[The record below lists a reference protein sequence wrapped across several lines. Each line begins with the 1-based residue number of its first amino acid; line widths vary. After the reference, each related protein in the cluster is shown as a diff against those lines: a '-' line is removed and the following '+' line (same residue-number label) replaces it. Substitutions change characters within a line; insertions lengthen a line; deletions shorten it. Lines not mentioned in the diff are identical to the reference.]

1 MKFAPVSDLLDT
13 AAGSGT
19 AAAGAVCVLAV
30 EVEGLRD
37 EGLSLRLSEIGRAE
51 SRLAAMKAR
60 VLAEVGRRHSN
71 AVAQRIARDE
81 LQSSKREA
89 KRDVESAVQLAQL
102 PATSEALE
110 SGEIPQGHARLIA
123 RASGESNIDEAL
135 LVEAANEQPFDE
147 FIKTV
152 RRHQQDCSK
161 DDGQAILDQQR
172 ERRSARIFE
181 SPETGMFVLSGQF
194 DQITGTRIATAL
206 TAKERELWHR
216 EDPNARRTPQQRMAD
231 ALAEL
236 VCEPGDG
243 KTQGTNLLV
252 IADYDVIKQE
262 LINARLADGSPI
274 PIGELRLLARDA
286 DILPS
291 IFDAKTQNMWL
302 GRQRRTA
309 SEAQRVALMARD
321 EGCVCCKANP
331 LWCKAHHIIWW
342 SKDGPTD
349 LDNLL
354 LVCDDCH
361 KKIHLH
367 GWTVHQHPK
376 TRKYYLKPP
385 NPNGSNQAQQERN
398 QTGEV
403 GGSSTGSQANQPARS
418 GRVNGS
424 QQGRD
429 PTHEIDEIKG
439 RSTAAQPNPQDRR
452 NQEKVN
458 SSTTQPSRR
467 GREKVNS
474 GATQHNRR
482 GRRRSTAQHD
492 ATQPT
497 RSGEGQQRGNT
508 TQPARSTAGQHNTT
522 GEVGEGQQRS
532 TTQPSRRGREKVN
545 SGATQ
550 HNRRGRRRSTAQ
562 HDATQPTRSG
572 EGQQRSTTQPSRR
585 GREKVNSAARRNP
598 ASEVGRRSTAQHDTT
613 QPARSEKVNS
623 GARHNPAGEV
633 GEGQQRSTT
642 QPSRR
647 GRRRSTAG
655 HDATQPARSGEGQQ
669 RGTTQP
675 SQRGR
680 EKVNRDTPGAQPN
693 RGGRKGSEGDHFGG
707 D

>member
-1 MKFAPVSDLLDT
+1 MESASSFDLFDSNTTGAP
-13 AAGSGT
+13 AGVP
-19 AAAGAVCVLAV
+19 AGAVYVLAV
-30 EVEGLRD
+30 DVEGLRD
-37 EGLSLRLSEIGRAE
+37 EGLSLRLGEIGRAE
-51 SRLAAMKAR
+51 SRLAAMKAL
-60 VLAEVGRRHSN
+60 VLAEVGRRHSK

-135 LVEAANEQPFDE
+135 LVKAANEQPFDE
-147 FIKTV
+147 FVKTV
-152 RRHQQDCSK
+152 RRHQQDCSE
-161 DDGQAILDQQR
+161 DDGQAILDRQR

-243 KTQGTNLLV
+243 KTQGANLLV
-252 IADYDVIKQE
+252 IADYDVIKKE

-385 NPNGSNQAQQERN
+385 NPTEATGQQGAIQPMKSGKINTVVTGAKPIRRDPGQRSRKPTNRPDPGTSTESQTNQPARSRNVNRVPNQPTGQIPERQQSPKPTNRPDPGTSTESQTNQPARSRNVNRVPNQPTGQIPERQQSPKPTN
-398 QTGEV
+398 RPDPGTSTESQTP
-403 GGSSTGSQANQPARS
+403 STESQPTGDPGTSTESQTNQPARS
-418 GRVNGS
+418 GRVNPPRPTARSTRSKEGQPRRNPENNVDEQS
-424 QQGRD
+424 PKPTNRPD
-429 PTHEIDEIKG
+429 PGTKVPNQPTGGVGG
-439 RSTAAQPNPQDRR
+439 RSASGVVRAQRL
-452 NQEKVN
+452 
-458 SSTTQPSRR
+458 TTS
-467 GREKVNS
+467 VV
-474 GATQHNRR
+474 
-482 GRRRSTAQHD
+482 
-492 ATQPT
+492 T
-497 RSGEGQQRGNT
+497 RSGSDSG
-508 TQPARSTAGQHNTT
+508 
-522 GEVGEGQQRS
+522 
-532 TTQPSRRGREKVN
+532 SR
-545 SGATQ
+545 
-550 HNRRGRRRSTAQ
+550 
-562 HDATQPTRSG
+562 
-572 EGQQRSTTQPSRR
+572 
-585 GREKVNSAARRNP
+585 
-598 ASEVGRRSTAQHDTT
+598 
-613 QPARSEKVNS
+613 
-623 GARHNPAGEV
+623 
-633 GEGQQRSTT
+633 
-642 QPSRR
+642 
-647 GRRRSTAG
+647 
-655 HDATQPARSGEGQQ
+655 
-669 RGTTQP
+669 
-675 SQRGR
+675 
-680 EKVNRDTPGAQPN
+680 
-693 RGGRKGSEGDHFGG
+693 
-707 D
+707 

>member
-1 MKFAPVSDLLDT
+1 MEFAPVSDLLDT

-71 AVAQRIARDE
+71 AVAQRLARDE

-497 RSGEGQQRGNT
+497 RSGEGQQRG
-508 TQPARSTAGQHNTT
+508 
-522 GEVGEGQQRS
+522 S

-572 EGQQRSTTQPSRR
+572 EGQQRGTTQPSRR

-598 ASEVGRRSTAQHDTT
+598 ASEVGRRSTAGHDAT

-623 GARHNPAGEV
+623 AARRNPA
-633 GEGQQRSTT
+633 
-642 QPSRR
+642 R
-647 GRRRSTAG
+647 GREKVNSAARRNPASEGRRSTAG

-669 RGTTQP
+669 GHRARGATQP
-675 SQRGR
+675 GRPQGFRG
-680 EKVNRDTPGAQPN
+680 
-693 RGGRKGSEGDHFGG
+693 
-707 D
+707 

>member
-1 MKFAPVSDLLDT
+1 MESASSSDLFDSNT
-13 AAGSGT
+13 TGVP
-19 AAAGAVCVLAV
+19 AGAVCVLAV
-30 EVEGLRD
+30 DVEGLRD

-51 SRLAAMKAR
+51 SRLAAMKAQ

-81 LQSSKREA
+81 LRSSKREA

-135 LVEAANEQPFDE
+135 LVKAANEQPFDE
-147 FIKTV
+147 FVKTV
-152 RRHQQDCSK
+152 RRHQQDCAE
-161 DDGQAILDQQR
+161 DDGQAILDRHR

-252 IADYDVIKQE
+252 IADYDVIKKE

-385 NPNGSNQAQQERN
+385 TPTEATRHNRSA
-398 QTGEV
+398 TK
-403 GGSSTGSQANQPARS
+403 PARS
-418 GRVNGS
+418 GEA
-424 QQGRD
+424 QQD
-429 PTHEIDEIKG
+429 HKPTNRRG
-439 RSTAAQPNPQDRR
+439 PGGSTAAQPNPRDRR
-452 NQEKVN
+452 DQ
-458 SSTTQPSRR
+458 
-467 GREKVNS
+467 
-474 GATQHNRR
+474 
-482 GRRRSTAQHD
+482 
-492 ATQPT
+492 
-497 RSGEGQQRGNT
+497 
-508 TQPARSTAGQHNTT
+508 
-522 GEVGEGQQRS
+522 
-532 TTQPSRRGREKVN
+532 
-545 SGATQ
+545 
-550 HNRRGRRRSTAQ
+550 
-562 HDATQPTRSG
+562 
-572 EGQQRSTTQPSRR
+572 
-585 GREKVNSAARRNP
+585 
-598 ASEVGRRSTAQHDTT
+598 
-613 QPARSEKVNS
+613 
-623 GARHNPAGEV
+623 
-633 GEGQQRSTT
+633 
-642 QPSRR
+642 
-647 GRRRSTAG
+647 
-655 HDATQPARSGEGQQ
+655 
-669 RGTTQP
+669 
-675 SQRGR
+675 
-680 EKVNRDTPGAQPN
+680 EKVNRDTTKPTRSTRSREGQQGHTRGATQPGRPQGL
-693 RGGRKGSEGDHFGG
+693 RGTPLRR
-707 D
+707 

>member
-1 MKFAPVSDLLDT
+1 MEFAPVSDLLDT
-13 AAGSGT
+13 ATGAGT

-30 EVEGLRD
+30 DVEGLRD
-37 EGLSLRLSEIGRAE
+37 EGLSLRLGEIGRAE
-51 SRLAAMKAR
+51 SRLAAMKAQ
-60 VLAEVGRRHSN
+60 VLAEVGRRHSSS
-71 AVAQRIARDE
+71 VAQRLARDE
-81 LQSSKREA
+81 LRSSKREA

-135 LVEAANEQPFDE
+135 LVEAANEQTFDE
-147 FIKTV
+147 FVQTV
-152 RRHQQDCSK
+152 RRHQQDCSE
-161 DDGQAILDQQR
+161 DDGQTILDRQR

-206 TAKERELWHR
+206 TAKERELWHH
-216 EDPNARRTPQQRMAD
+216 EDPKARRTPQQRMAD

-236 VCEPGDG
+236 ICEPGDG

-252 IADYDVIKQE
+252 IADYDVIKKE

-385 NPNGSNQAQQERN
+385 NPKGSNRAQQGRN
-398 QTGEV
+398 PTGEV
-403 GGSSTGSQANQPARS
+403 GGRSTGSQANEPARS
-418 GRVNGS
+418 GRVNGVAT
-424 QQGRD
+424 GAKHN
-429 PTHEIDEIKG
+429 PTREIDEIKG
-439 RSTAAQPNPQDRR
+439 RSTAAQPNTTQPARSTRSREGQQQP
-452 NQEKVN
+452 N
-458 SSTTQPSRR
+458 TTQPSPRDRR
-467 GREKVNS
+467 DQGKVNS
-474 GATQHNRR
+474 GATQHNTTNRR
-482 GRRRSTAQHD
+482 GRGKSGAQHD
-492 ATQPT
+492 ATQP
-497 RSGEGQQRGNT
+497 N
-508 TQPARSTAGQHNTT
+508 PIN
-522 GEVGEGQQRS
+522 
-532 TTQPSRRGREKVN
+532 RRGREK
-545 SGATQ
+545 SG
-550 HNRRGRRRSTAQ
+550 
-562 HDATQPTRSG
+562 
-572 EGQQRSTTQPSRR
+572 
-585 GREKVNSAARRNP
+585 
-598 ASEVGRRSTAQHDTT
+598 SEVVRAQRDTT
-613 QPARSEKVNS
+613 SVVTKS
-623 GARHNPAGEV
+623 GSDSG
-633 GEGQQRSTT
+633 
-642 QPSRR
+642 SR
-647 GRRRSTAG
+647 
-655 HDATQPARSGEGQQ
+655 
-669 RGTTQP
+669 
-675 SQRGR
+675 
-680 EKVNRDTPGAQPN
+680 
-693 RGGRKGSEGDHFGG
+693 
-707 D
+707 

>member
-1 MKFAPVSDLLDT
+1 MEFTSASDLLDT
-13 AAGSGT
+13 AAGAGT
-19 AAAGAVCVLAV
+19 TAAGAVCVLAV
-30 EVEGLRD
+30 DVEGLRD
-37 EGLSLRLSEIGRAE
+37 EGLSLRLGEIGRAE
-51 SRLAAMKAR
+51 SRLAAMKAQ
-60 VLAEVGRRHSN
+60 VLAEVGRRHSS

-81 LQSSKREA
+81 LRSSKREA

-123 RASGESNIDEAL
+123 RASGESDIDEAL
-135 LVEAANEQPFDE
+135 LVEAANEQTFDE
-147 FIKTV
+147 FVQTV
-152 RRHQQDCSK
+152 RRHQQDCSE
-161 DDGQAILDQQR
+161 DDGQAILDRQR

-206 TAKERELWHR
+206 TAKERELWHH
-216 EDPNARRTPQQRMAD
+216 EDPKARRTPQQRMAD

-236 VCEPGDG
+236 ICEPGDG

-252 IADYDVIKQE
+252 IADYDVIKKE

-342 SKDGPTD
+342 SKNGPTD

-385 NPNGSNQAQQERN
+385 NPKGSNPAQQGAIQPARSGKIN
-398 QTGEV
+398 TVASQPTGEV
-403 GGSSTGSQANQPARS
+403 RKGQRGRNPTQPKRRGPGGSTGSQQRRKPNTTQPARS
-418 GRVNGS
+418 GRVNGIATAA
-424 QQGRD
+424 QTKHN
-429 PTHEIDEIKG
+429 PTRETDEIKG
-439 RSTAAQPNPQDRR
+439 RPTAAQPN
-452 NQEKVN
+452 
-458 SSTTQPSRR
+458 TTQP
-467 GREKVNS
+467 
-474 GATQHNRR
+474 
-482 GRRRSTAQHD
+482 
-492 ATQPT
+492 
-497 RSGEGQQRGNT
+497 
-508 TQPARSTAGQHNTT
+508 T
-522 GEVGEGQQRS
+522 GEVGESQERS
-532 TTQPSRRGREKVN
+532 
-545 SGATQ
+545 
-550 HNRRGRRRSTAQ
+550 
-562 HDATQPTRSG
+562 
-572 EGQQRSTTQPSRR
+572 
-585 GREKVNSAARRNP
+585 
-598 ASEVGRRSTAQHDTT
+598 
-613 QPARSEKVNS
+613 
-623 GARHNPAGEV
+623 
-633 GEGQQRSTT
+633 
-642 QPSRR
+642 
-647 GRRRSTAG
+647 
-655 HDATQPARSGEGQQ
+655 
-669 RGTTQP
+669 TTQP

-693 RGGRKGSEGDHFGG
+693 RGGRKGSEGHHFGG

>member
-1 MKFAPVSDLLDT
+1 MESASSSDLFDSKT
-13 AAGSGT
+13 TGDSASVP
-19 AAAGAVCVLAV
+19 AGAVYVLAV
-30 EVEGLRD
+30 DVEGLRD
-37 EGLSLRLSEIGRAE
+37 KGLSLRLSEIGRAE

-71 AVAQRIARDE
+71 AVAQRLARDE
-81 LQSSKREA
+81 LRSSKREA

-147 FIKTV
+147 FVKTV
-152 RRHQQDCSK
+152 RRHQQDCSE
-161 DDGQAILDQQR
+161 DDGQAILDRQR

-216 EDPNARRTPQQRMAD
+216 EDPKARRTPQQRMAD

-252 IADYDVIKQE
+252 IADYDVIKKE

-385 NPNGSNQAQQERN
+385 NPNQSNRTQQGRN
-398 QTGEV
+398 PTGEV
-403 GGSSTGSQANQPARS
+403 RGSSTGSQANQPARS
-418 GRVNGS
+418 GRVNSGATKPTRS
-424 QQGRD
+424 TRSKEGQQGHTSGATKPTRLTRSKEGQQRRNQ
-429 PTHEIDEIKG
+429 THEIDEIK
-439 RSTAAQPNPQDRR
+439 
-452 NQEKVN
+452 
-458 SSTTQPSRR
+458 
-467 GREKVNS
+467 
-474 GATQHNRR
+474 
-482 GRRRSTAQHD
+482 RRSTGTHQG
-492 ATQPT
+492 
-497 RSGEGQQRGNT
+497 R
-508 TQPARSTAGQHNTT
+508 NTT
-522 GEVGEGQQRS
+522 GEAARAQRD
-532 TTQPSRRGREKVN
+532 TTSAV
-545 SGATQ
+545 
-550 HNRRGRRRSTAQ
+550 
-562 HDATQPTRSG
+562 TRSG
-572 EGQQRSTTQPSRR
+572 SDSGSR
-585 GREKVNSAARRNP
+585 
-598 ASEVGRRSTAQHDTT
+598 
-613 QPARSEKVNS
+613 
-623 GARHNPAGEV
+623 
-633 GEGQQRSTT
+633 
-642 QPSRR
+642 
-647 GRRRSTAG
+647 
-655 HDATQPARSGEGQQ
+655 
-669 RGTTQP
+669 
-675 SQRGR
+675 
-680 EKVNRDTPGAQPN
+680 
-693 RGGRKGSEGDHFGG
+693 
-707 D
+707 

>member
-1 MKFAPVSDLLDT
+1 MEFAPVSDLLDT
-13 AAGSGT
+13 ATGAGT

-30 EVEGLRD
+30 DIEGLRD
-37 EGLSLRLSEIGRAE
+37 EGLSLRLGEIGRAE

-71 AVAQRIARDE
+71 AVAQRLARDE
-81 LQSSKREA
+81 LRSSKREA

-123 RASGESNIDEAL
+123 RASGESDIDEAL

-147 FIKTV
+147 FVQTV
-152 RRHQQDCSK
+152 RRHQQDCSD
-161 DDGQAILDQQR
+161 DDGQTILDRQR
-172 ERRSARIFE
+172 KRRSARIFE

-252 IADYDVIKQE
+252 IADYDVIKKE

-302 GRQRRTA
+302 GRQRRTV

-342 SKDGPTD
+342 SKNGPTD

-385 NPNGSNQAQQERN
+385 NPNGSNRAQQEPN
-398 QTGEV
+398 QLARSGKLNRIA
-403 GGSSTGSQANQPARS
+403 SQPTQPARS
-418 GRVNGS
+418 GRVNGVATAAQPNPRDRRDQGKVNS
-424 QQGRD
+424 GATQPTRSTRSREGQQRRN

-439 RSTAAQPNPQDRR
+439 RSTAAQPNPRDRR
-452 NQEKVN
+452 DQ
-458 SSTTQPSRR
+458 
-467 GREKVNS
+467 GKVNS
-474 GATQHNRR
+474 GATQPT
-482 GRRRSTAQHD
+482 GS
-492 ATQPT
+492 T
-497 RSGEGQQRGNT
+497 RSREGQQRRNPTHWIDEIKG
-508 TQPARSTAGQHNTT
+508 RSTAAQPNTT
-522 GEVGEGQQRS
+522 GEVGESQQGHTR
-532 TTQPSRRGREKVN
+532 
-545 SGATQ
+545 GATQ
-550 HNRRGRRRSTAQ
+550 PGRPQGIRG
-562 HDATQPTRSG
+562 
-572 EGQQRSTTQPSRR
+572 
-585 GREKVNSAARRNP
+585 
-598 ASEVGRRSTAQHDTT
+598 
-613 QPARSEKVNS
+613 
-623 GARHNPAGEV
+623 
-633 GEGQQRSTT
+633 
-642 QPSRR
+642 
-647 GRRRSTAG
+647 
-655 HDATQPARSGEGQQ
+655 
-669 RGTTQP
+669 
-675 SQRGR
+675 
-680 EKVNRDTPGAQPN
+680 
-693 RGGRKGSEGDHFGG
+693 
-707 D
+707 